1 MRGTFNLAS
10 VPLIISFSIASLFLK
25 GKKIEILTKGLN
37 ISIYSLFT
45 CYHADS
51 YLIMKI
57 LPVLLVAFILLILV
71 TLQADAE
78 VVTVESKWPTVIYWV
93 NRHLLVKRVNAGANV
108 QTRATAAQTRTD
120 SSVMMMMMA
129 KRTKAFAAMEV
140 DHPLTHI
147 SIIQMVVVL
156 DHHTN

>member
-71 TLQADAE
+71 TLRADAE
-78 VVTVESKWPTVIYWV
+78 VVTVESKWPTVISWSKGLTPV
-93 NRHLLVKRVNAGANV
+93 LMFKQGQQRHKLELTVAWWWWWWQNEPKPSQLWRWIIHWHTSLLSRWW
-108 QTRATAAQTRTD
+108 
-120 SSVMMMMMA
+120 
-129 KRTKAFAAMEV
+129 
-140 DHPLTHI
+140 
-147 SIIQMVVVL
+147 
-156 DHHTN
+156 